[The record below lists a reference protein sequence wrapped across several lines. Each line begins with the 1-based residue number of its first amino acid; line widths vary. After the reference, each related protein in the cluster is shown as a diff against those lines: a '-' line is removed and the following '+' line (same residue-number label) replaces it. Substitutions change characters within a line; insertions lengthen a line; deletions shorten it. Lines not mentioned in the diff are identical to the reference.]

1 MLKSKQNIFLK
12 INQQHMKNMKKLLLL
27 IFILPTISGVF
38 IYKYKTPEQKSVQ
51 SGGII
56 SLIPSNTEI
65 LFELGAKNI
74 TGVSNFCNWPQET
87 EDIKKLGDSFAA
99 DTEAIIAM
107 KPKMVYLSEDAQDLK
122 MRLDNLN
129 IPNSTIKNAKNIQDI
144 YDNINFI
151 ASLENL
157 NPAPLLLEL
166 KKYTLQKPQ
175 SKVKA
180 FVEVD
185 GGLWTIGKESFINDI
200 IEYAGAENIFKD
212 ICASYFQATLEAVLK
227 KNPDI
232 IISIKIKSKE
242 EDFLPQPLKNKKII
256 RLNPD
261 IYARPTPRVVRNIP
275 YLKAQI

>member
-1 MLKSKQNIFLK
+1 
-12 INQQHMKNMKKLLLL
+12 MKKLLLL
-27 IFILPTISGVF
+27 IFILLTISGVF
-38 IYKYKTPEQKSVQ
+38 IYKYKTPEQKSLQ

-56 SLIPSNTEI
+56 SLMPSNTEI

-74 TGVSNFCNWPQET
+74 TAVSNFCNWPPQT
-87 EDIKKLGDSFAA
+87 KNIKKIGDSFAA

-107 KPKMVYLSEDAQDLK
+107 KPKMVYLNEDARDLK

-129 IPNSTIKNAKNIQDI
+129 IPNHAITNAKSIQDI
-144 YDNINFI
+144 YDNINLI

-166 KKYTLQKPQ
+166 KNYAAQKPQ
-175 SKVKA
+175 HKVKA

-212 ICASYFQATLEAVLK
+212 VPTSYFQTTLEAVLRK
-227 KNPDI
+227 TPDI
-232 IISIKIKSKE
+232 IISIKLKSKE
-242 EDFLPQPLKNKKII
+242 EDFLPQQLRNKKII
-256 RLNPD
+256 RLDPD
-261 IYARPTPRVVRNIP
+261 IYARPAPRVIRSIP
-275 YLKAQI
+275 NLKTQL